1 MAKTEEI
8 QRHTPSRTTTLLAG
22 AVIGAIAGIVAAG
35 LVHRRAQKNERDST
49 LTPSEGIKI
58 GLLVF
63 GLLRTIASLGDD
75 D

>member
-1 MAKTEEI
+1 MPKEEI
-8 QRHTPSRTTTLLAG
+8 TRRASSRAGTLFTG
-22 AVIGAIAGIVAAG
+22 ALIGAAAGLVAAG
-35 LVHRRAQKNERDST
+35 LLHRRAQKNERET
-49 LTPSEGIKI
+49 PLTPSEGIKI